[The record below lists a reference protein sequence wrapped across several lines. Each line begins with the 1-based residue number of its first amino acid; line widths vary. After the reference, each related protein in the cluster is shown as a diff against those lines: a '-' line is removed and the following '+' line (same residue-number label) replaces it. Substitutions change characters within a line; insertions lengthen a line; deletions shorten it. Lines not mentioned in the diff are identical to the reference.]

1 MRVAALQSPSSP
13 GDWQRN
19 AEIVRR
25 AANSAAASGVQ
36 LLVTPEL
43 FLSSYRPAQIAND
56 PGQDQRKMLAEIAAE
71 AGVHLVASTV
81 EAEGEDRYISA
92 SLFSD
97 TGEEI
102 TRYRKQHMF
111 GDAELAV
118 FTPGTVD
125 PQIIEVL
132 GWKVALGICFDVE
145 FPEFVRQTAL
155 DGAELLLIPTAVP
168 LRPDVAGQP
177 HALDTR
183 MLSTL
188 VVPCRAYES
197 QIFIVYSNH
206 SGPGFS
212 GLSTIADPFGQ
223 RLATAQD
230 DEQVLLAELDRSRL
244 ALARESVDYLEIAR
258 AVHPTRR

>member
-1 MRVAALQSPSSP
+1 MRVAALQSPSTP
-13 GDWQRN
+13 GDWHRN
-19 AEIVRR
+19 AEIVRT
-25 AANSAAASGVQ
+25 AARFAAGEGAQ

-43 FLSSYRPAQIAND
+43 FLSSYDPAHIAND
-56 PGQDQRKMLAEIAAE
+56 PGATHREVLAEIAVE
-71 AGVHLVASTV
+71 SGLYLVASTV
-81 EAEGEDRYISA
+81 EADDERRFISA
-92 SLFSD
+92 SLFSPK
-97 TGEEI
+97 GEELA
-102 TRYRKQHMF
+102 RYRKQHMF
-111 GDAELAV
+111 GQAEV
-118 FTPGTVD
+118 VSFTPGDATPEILD
-125 PQIIEVL
+125 IL

-155 DGAELLLIPTAVP
+155 EGTELLLIPTAIP
-168 LRPDVAGQP
+168 LRSDVDGRP

-206 SGPGFS
+206 AGDGFS

-230 DEQVLLAELDRSRL
+230 DHQILLAELDHSRL
-244 ALARESVDYLEIAR
+244 GQAREAVAYLEIAR
-258 AVHPTRR
+258 SMHPSR